1 MFLKKNRV
9 LIGRLN
15 SYKISSKDLDFMLDG
30 LDSCK
35 KVMHLANEII
45 LARKLSEVMK
55 KAGKSGNCK
64 ENEL

>member
-1 MFLKKNRV
+1 MLKRKRPGGAEDKK
-9 LIGRLN
+9 IN
-15 SYKISSKDLDFMLDG
+15 SDDLDFMLDG

-35 KVMHLANEII
+35 KVRHLADEII

-55 KAGKSGNCK
+55 KAGKRGNCK